1 VGSAA
6 LSCFFALTSYSLRIA
21 RRSQLEETFAGPEG
35 KKRLELLDRHLRA
48 LRLTTSLLR
57 LASNLILMVGMLFLF
72 RREPLEWGPWA
83 LAGSILTSAAIIAI
97 FGIAIPQAWASY
109 AAERVLAATLGVL
122 LLCRYML
129 YPVVAVME
137 ALDLPVR
144 RLTGAVEAE
153 DENGETA
160 KAEILQAATNGQAEG
175 AVDAD
180 EVEMIESVMEFGD
193 THAGEIMTPRTDL
206 FALPVDMPWQQAC
219 RKIVEAGHTRVPVYE
234 GDLDHIIGV
243 LYAKD
248 LLQLVAQSKQVPLR
262 QIMRKPYFVPETK
275 PLDDLLREFKRR
287 KVHIAVVLDEYGGTA
302 GIATIEDLLEEIV
315 GEIADEYERE
325 ERPEIEL
332 LEDGRLRVDVTVQPE
347 GEVFPL
353 DADLVVLSAG
363 IEPNVDNEK
372 LAQLFKVPLNED
384 GFFLEA
390 HVKLRPLDF
399 AADGVYLCGMAHSPR
414 FLEETVAQARG
425 AAVRAVSLLSRD
437 KLEATPIVASVN
449 PRLCSACGLCVEVCP
464 YDARVLEPGAPYAEV
479 IEVLCQGCGACITAC
494 PNKASQQKGFEVS
507 QLYGMLDA
515 IITG

>member
-1 VGSAA
+1 MDPLIWVVVGSAA

-180 EVEMIESVMEFGD
+180 EVEMIESVMEFGE
-193 THAGEIMTPRTDL
+193 THVGEIMTPRTDII
-206 FALPVDMPWQQAC
+206 ALPVELPLQEASRQ
-219 RKIVEAGHTRVPVYE
+219 IVEAGHSRVPVYE
-234 GDLDHIIGV
+234 GDLDNIIGV
-243 LYAKD
+243 LYARD
-248 LLQLVAQSKQVPLR
+248 LLELVGQSDEVPLR
-262 QIMRKPYFVPETK
+262 QLMRKPYFVPETK

-302 GIATIEDLLEEIV
+302 GLATIEDLLEEIV
-315 GEIADEYERE
+315 GDIADEYDQVEAEQVRQVDERTAE
-325 ERPEIEL
+325 IDARTRIDDLNHAMDLRLPEDEDYDTVAGFIFSQLGYIPTVGETLDSHSARFTVLDADERRIT
-332 LEDGRLRVDVTVQPE
+332 RLRVERTE
-347 GEVFPL
+347 
-353 DADLVVLSAG
+353 
-363 IEPNVDNEK
+363 NV
-372 LAQLFKVPLNED
+372 
-384 GFFLEA
+384 
-390 HVKLRPLDF
+390 R
-399 AADGVYLCGMAHSPR
+399 
-414 FLEETVAQARG
+414 
-425 AAVRAVSLLSRD
+425 
-437 KLEATPIVASVN
+437 
-449 PRLCSACGLCVEVCP
+449 
-464 YDARVLEPGAPYAEV
+464 
-479 IEVLCQGCGACITAC
+479 
-494 PNKASQQKGFEVS
+494 QKKG
-507 QLYGMLDA
+507 
-515 IITG
+515 